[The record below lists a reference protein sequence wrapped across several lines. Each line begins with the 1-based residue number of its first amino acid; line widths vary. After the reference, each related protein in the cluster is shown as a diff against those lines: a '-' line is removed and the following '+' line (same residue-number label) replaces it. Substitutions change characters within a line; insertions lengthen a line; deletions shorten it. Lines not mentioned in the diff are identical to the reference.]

1 MHHKLDDRRRVG
13 TCGSGTTR
21 MSAAGRSATPTLAD
35 PGMIEDHVGK
45 SCRYLTDGVNL
56 YRYVGTI
63 PGSMGRM
70 IGLENCHSL
79 DLILWPTAEVVT
91 LQLRSVT
98 PAVTS
103 AA

>member
-1 MHHKLDDRRRVG
+1 
-13 TCGSGTTR
+13 
-21 MSAAGRSATPTLAD
+21 MSAAGRGATPSLAD
-35 PGMIEDHVGK
+35 PGMIKDHVGK
-45 SCRYLTDGVNL
+45 SSRYLTDGVNL

-63 PGSMGRM
+63 PGSMGHM

-79 DLILWPTAEVVT
+79 DLILWPIAELHA